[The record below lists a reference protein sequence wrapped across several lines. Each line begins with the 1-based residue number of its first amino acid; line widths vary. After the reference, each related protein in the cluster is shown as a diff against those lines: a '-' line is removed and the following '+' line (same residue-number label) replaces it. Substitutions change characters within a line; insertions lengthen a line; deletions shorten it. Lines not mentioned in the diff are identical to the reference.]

1 MFAAHDLIFDGR
13 VLDRC
18 PEKILCRDLCWDLLT
33 EHYRLGWRIDGH
45 LKFRF
50 FVFLDSESIAAMG
63 HVPSL
68 VQDIDAV
75 HTESSIFRQCDFVG
89 ESAVLVRL

>member
-18 PEKILCRDLCWDLLT
+18 PEKIFCRDLCWHFLT
-33 EHYRLGWRIDGH
+33 EHYWLRRRINSH

-50 FVFLDSESIAAMG
+50 LIFLDSESIAAVG

-68 VQDIDAV
+68 MQDIDAV
-75 HTESSIFRQCDFVG
+75 NTQSSIFR
-89 ESAVLVRL
+89 